1 MKSERED
8 ITMQAN
14 EVVKGLMSDKKIT
27 QGEITKLLGMKS
39 QSGVS
44 QALSRDMKISMLIR
58 FLDCMDCELIVR
70 DKASGTEHTITD

>member
-1 MKSERED
+1 
-8 ITMQAN
+8 MQAN

-70 DKASGTEHTITD
+70 EKASSTEYTITD

>member
-1 MKSERED
+1 
-8 ITMQAN
+8 MQAN

-39 QSGVS
+39 QYGVS

>member
-1 MKSERED
+1 
-8 ITMQAN
+8 MQAN

-58 FLDCMDCELIVR
+58 FLNCMDCELIVR
-70 DKASGTEHTITD
+70 DRDSGVEHIITE

>member
-1 MKSERED
+1 
-8 ITMQAN
+8 MQAN

-58 FLDCMDCELIVR
+58 FLNCMECELIVR
-70 DKASGTEHTITD
+70 DRDSGVEHIITE

>member
-1 MKSERED
+1 
-8 ITMQAN
+8 MQAN

-58 FLDCMDCELIVR
+58 FLNCMDCELIVR
-70 DKASGTEHTITD
+70 DRDAGVEHIITE

>member
-1 MKSERED
+1 
-8 ITMQAN
+8 MQAN

-70 DKASGTEHTITD
+70 DRASGTEHTITD

>member
-44 QALSRDMKISMLIR
+44 QTLSRDMKISMLIR

>member
-1 MKSERED
+1 
-8 ITMQAN
+8 MQAN

-58 FLDCMDCELIVR
+58 FLDCMECELIVR

>member
-1 MKSERED
+1 
-8 ITMQAN
+8 MQAN

-27 QGEITKLLGMKS
+27 QGEITKMLGMIS

-58 FLDCMDCELIVR
+58 FLDCMDCELVVR
-70 DKASGTEHTITD
+70 DKTSGTEHTITE

>member
-1 MKSERED
+1 
-8 ITMQAN
+8 MQAN

-70 DKASGTEHTITD
+70 DKTSGTEHTITD

>member
-1 MKSERED
+1 
-8 ITMQAN
+8 MQAN

-27 QGEITKLLGMKS
+27 QGEITKLLGTKS

>member
-1 MKSERED
+1 
-8 ITMQAN
+8 MQAN

-70 DKASGTEHTITD
+70 DKASGTEYTITD

>member
-1 MKSERED
+1 
-8 ITMQAN
+8 MQAN

-70 DKASGTEHTITD
+70 DKASGTEHIITD

>member
-1 MKSERED
+1 
-8 ITMQAN
+8 MQAN

-70 DKASGTEHTITD
+70 DKASGVEHTITD